1 MNSNGKWMAAVTAAV
16 AMTTTMITAGTAN
29 AQEPTKDARDTTS
42 SEGTSTLPAAD
53 RSVELT
59 LGAGYAQGLGNV
71 GAAQPSLSDVGQ
83 AGGAVQVG
91 VCYRLIPQL
100 ALGVYGSG
108 ATFARGDQVDSS
120 TNLYTATAGVQA
132 DWHFIPA
139 ASQFDPWVSLGT
151 GWRGYWVSANQ
162 GTTAL
167 HGLELAKLQVG
178 VDYRID
184 RSIAV
189 SPVIGADMSTFLTES
204 TLATSGYHNV
214 QSPKVDTF
222 VFAGLQGRFDVPVGP
237 RRDKQ
242 VASR

>member
-1 MNSNGKWMAAVTAAV
+1 MKSTISRLAVVMTMGTTLTMAGAAS
-16 AMTTTMITAGTAN
+16 
-29 AQEPTKDARDTTS
+29 AQEPTKDAPRS
-42 SEGTSTLPAAD
+42 SEGASTLSAAD

-59 LGAGYAQGLGNV
+59 VGAGYAQGLGNV
-71 GAAQPSLSDVGQ
+71 GAAQPSLGDVGQ
-83 AGGAVQVG
+83 AGGAVQLG
-91 VCYRLIPQL
+91 AGYRLVPQL
-100 ALGVYGSG
+100 TLGVYGSG
-108 ATFARGDQVDSS
+108 AMFARGDQVDST

-139 ASQFDPWVSLGT
+139 ASHFDPWVSLGT
-151 GWRGYWVSANQ
+151 GWRGYWLSADQ

-189 SPVIGADMSTFLTES
+189 SPVIGADLSTFLTES
-204 TLATSGYHNV
+204 TPTTDAYHNIH
-214 QSPKVDTF
+214 SPKVDTF
-222 VFAGLQGRFDVPVGP
+222 LFAGLQGRFDIPVGA
-237 RRDKQ
+237 RGDQQ